1 MNIQNMDEII
11 DGFIENIV
19 LKSTAENP
27 LWNSE
32 NKVFSK
38 VNRWNYIDACMVKAV
53 IKLYEIK
60 GDESLFYFAKSYTD
74 SFISI

>member
-27 LWNSE
+27 LWNRE
-32 NKVFSK
+32 KGLGKVPFPDISS
-38 VNRWNYIDACMVKAV
+38 RIQACRR
-53 IKLYEIK
+53 
-60 GDESLFYFAKSYTD
+60 
-74 SFISI
+74 